1 MKNATPRQ
9 KNAPYAHPRQYRILP
24 ASDVGEC
31 WDDVPDAVIVELVRS
46 YTRNGDA
53 VLFGT
58 SKSGEVGAIRVY
70 RGREPYSTY
79 FRKAHEVG
87 EAVERMYRMRPVRKA
102 TPQGCGVGEAEV
114 QGLATSSLPF
124 HPAFSATEY
133 ARLRQKE
140 QTRVNAW
147 NYMIEQACK
156 RFDDLYK
163 SAK

>member
-1 MKNATPRQ
+1 MKYAPKRQ
-9 KNAPYAHPRQYRILP
+9 QNSPDAHPRQYRILP

-31 WDDVPDAVIVELVRS
+31 WDDVPDAVIVELVRA

-102 TPQGCGVGEAEV
+102 TPQGCGMTDTEV
-114 QGLATSSLPF
+114 QGLGSLQLPF
-124 HPAFSATEY
+124 HPSYSATQH
-133 ARLRQKE
+133 ARMRQKE
-140 QTRVNAW
+140 QERVNAW
-147 NYMIEQACK
+147 NFMIEQACR
-156 RFDDLYK
+156 RFDSLYNPVK
-163 SAK
+163 

>member
-1 MKNATPRQ
+1 MKHAETRQ
-9 KNAPYAHPRQYRILP
+9 QNPPHAHPRQYRILP

-31 WDDVPDAVIVELVRS
+31 WDDVPDAVIIELVRA

-87 EAVERMYRMRPVRKA
+87 EAVERMYRMRPVRA
-102 TPQGCGVGEAEV
+102 STPSGVRNPSPEV
-114 QGLATSSLPF
+114 QGVRMLPLPF
-124 HPAFSATEY
+124 HPSFSATQH
-133 ARLRQKE
+133 ARMRQKE
-140 QTRVNAW
+140 QERVNAW
-147 NYMIEQACK
+147 EFMIEQACR
-156 RFDDLYK
+156 RFDALYK